1 MSLSTV
7 EFLMLSDPEEMDNVF
22 FFFLGNKP
30 ETQEMAVPK
39 EWICIQQM
47 VVPKECNIGRH

>member
-22 FFFLGNKP
+22 FFFFGKQTRNPGNGCAQRMNLYP
-30 ETQEMAVPK
+30 ANGCAQRM
-39 EWICIQQM
+39 
-47 VVPKECNIGRH
+47 